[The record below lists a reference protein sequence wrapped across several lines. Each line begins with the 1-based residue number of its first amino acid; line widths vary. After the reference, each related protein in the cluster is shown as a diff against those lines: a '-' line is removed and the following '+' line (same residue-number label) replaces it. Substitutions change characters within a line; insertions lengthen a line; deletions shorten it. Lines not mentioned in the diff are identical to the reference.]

1 MQVTTVIENLKQRF
15 PNQPEYIQA
24 VSQVLATIEEEYNLH
39 PEFESANLIER
50 LCIPDRLVQFRVT
63 WVDDQGHVQTNMG
76 YRVQHNNAIG
86 PYKGGL
92 RFHASVNL
100 SILKFLAFEQTFKNA
115 LTTLPMG
122 GAKGG
127 SDFSP
132 RGKSDA
138 EVMRF
143 CQAFMTELY
152 RHIGPDE
159 DVPAGDI
166 DVGGREV
173 GYLFGMYKKL
183 THQFQGVLTGKG
195 RDFGGSLI
203 RPEATGYGNIYFLQ
217 NMLATR
223 GIDLK
228 GKTVAVLG
236 YGIQG
241 TEQNKAKLVDSGNR
255 DRKNEIERQVEAACR
270 AQPVAAGFPY
280 NYKGPEKEVIAA
292 LCQQYNVKNYQP
304 ISNYGGF
311 NRDSSDWSENNVFMF
326 GLMSFLLPRYQF
338 MLDGEENLYDSI
350 SHPNGPWAA
359 NNRRPYLLDG
369 SRNYEW
375 KDVQKWTHM
384 GPEHYNDTSSAD
396 SDRRAMIE
404 SVPSQAVCARWM
416 PNLAG
421 IVGCQH
427 AYSLF
432 GVDIQSHRSGDTT
445 LLDLKHP
452 SGFEIFSPGG
462 ADSTGDQYVLD
473 GATATVGSLTI
484 GGMALPR
491 GTYSGANGSGDKTY
505 ASAFGTGTGS
515 VFVRGYRGLMILVN

>member
-1 MQVTTVIENLKQRF
+1 MKKSRGFT
-15 PNQPEYIQA
+15 
-24 VSQVLATIEEEYNLH
+24 
-39 PEFESANLIER
+39 LIELLIVTVVIVTLMAIVFR
-50 LCIPDRLVQFRVT
+50 LAGTGGESTARAKTISRLQ
-63 WVDDQGHVQTNMG
+63 
-76 YRVQHNNAIG
+76 
-86 PYKGGL
+86 K
-92 RFHASVNL
+92 L
-100 SILKFLAFEQTFKNA
+100 SNA
-115 LTTLPMG
+115 LSGYYAAFGSYPPVPLQGRSRDIYTRVDSY
-122 GAKGG
+122 GAQ
-127 SDFSP
+127 S
-132 RGKSDA
+132 
-138 EVMRF
+138 
-143 CQAFMTELY
+143 
-152 RHIGPDE
+152 
-159 DVPAGDI
+159 
-166 DVGGREV
+166 
-173 GYLFGMYKKL
+173 
-183 THQFQGVLTGKG
+183 
-195 RDFGGSLI
+195 
-203 RPEATGYGNIYFLQ
+203 GYGS
-217 NMLATR
+217 
-223 GIDLK
+223 
-228 GKTVAVLG
+228 LG

-416 PNLAG
+416 PNFKN
-421 IVGCQH
+421 IVTSRPVPTVREF
-427 AYSLF
+427 Y
-432 GVDIQSHRSGDTT
+432 GVDTEDDGEFGPA
-445 LLDLKHP
+445 P
-452 SGFEIFSPGG
+452 SKWMVISQDGYNRESSYING
-462 ADSTGDQYVLD
+462 TKTVLD
-473 GATATVGSLTI
+473 GWGEEFYY
-484 GGMALPR
+484 
-491 GTYSGANGSGDKTY
+491 YSPPPYQSYQLWSSGPNKRTFPPWMEPEPGDRELVNKWIADDIKVGDK
-505 ASAFGTGTGS
+505 
-515 VFVRGYRGLMILVN
+515 